1 MNANDTLL
9 SAGTPHTD
17 NGNEA
22 HPASPFLRSNK
33 IEARHHERLAIVY
46 VRQSDPQQVLKHR
59 ESTDLQYQLTR
70 LAVDLG
76 WPRERIEVFD
86 EDQGISG
93 RHAEGRHDFQ
103 RLLAEVS
110 LEHVGVILGRE
121 MSRLARS
128 CKDWYQL
135 LELCAL
141 FGTVLV
147 DIDGVYDPANFNDR
161 LLLGLKSSFI

>member
-9 SAGTPHTD
+9 SAGTLHTD
-17 NGNEA
+17 SGKEA

-93 RHAEGRHDFQ
+93 RHAEGSHPFPRPLPEVTLRHL
-103 RLLAEVS
+103 R
-110 LEHVGVILGRE
+110 VIFDPE
-121 MSRLARS
+121 M
-128 CKDWYQL
+128 
-135 LELCAL
+135 
-141 FGTVLV
+141 
-147 DIDGVYDPANFNDR
+147 
-161 LLLGLKSSFI
+161 